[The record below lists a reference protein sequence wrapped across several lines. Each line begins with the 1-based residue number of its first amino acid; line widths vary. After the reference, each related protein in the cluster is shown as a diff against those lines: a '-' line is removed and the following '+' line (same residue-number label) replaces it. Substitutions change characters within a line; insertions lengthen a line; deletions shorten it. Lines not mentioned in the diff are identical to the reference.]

1 MVVVAAE
8 KTRVVVRAGD
18 DEQLFIVLCA
28 LLQHAEQRVG
38 EDLLAFKIRDDAAEK
53 QVRAARGHELLRA
66 QQQRCDVI
74 GLLEE
79 TRRAVGV
86 FIAAEDNGQ
95 KVLFCF
101 FAAARRRGGMGFV
114 VLGEVFECELDV
126 ARVGDEDAA
135 ALHRCLLALS
145 GQQDDARVLAVQ
157 NCAADALGAVLEH
170 KVRAGNVLFNVGG
183 DLRER
188 LFAGVLLGDE
198 DEVAVLPAQLA
209 EVFSALERVGA
220 GTAEDGDH
228 LAVGVF
234 DLRRAVERVKAHA
247 VVRVV
252 DDDGDVLV
260 AALVDL
266 HAARG
271 ARLAKARA
279 HILLRHV
286 EHHTD
291 GHGSEGVGD
300 VEKAGHRDGKFTVVL
315 ERGNREV
322 EPVAA
327 LFHMLAGDSVALM
340 RAERDEVAAILGV
353 LDDAVCILGVGIDAA
368 EAAGVENFELGI
380 EVVFKI
386 RVLDGADVVAAD
398 VQKCSDVVRDTAH
411 AAVFER
417 LGRGLHHKM

>member
-1 MVVVAAE
+1 M
-8 KTRVVVRAGD
+8 RAGD
-18 DEQLFIVLCA
+18 
-28 LLQHAEQRVG
+28 
-38 EDLLAFKIRDDAAEK
+38 
-53 QVRAARGHELLRA
+53 
-66 QQQRCDVI
+66 
-74 GLLEE
+74 
-79 TRRAVGV
+79 
-86 FIAAEDNGQ
+86 
-95 KVLFCF
+95 
-101 FAAARRRGGMGFV
+101 
-114 VLGEVFECELDV
+114 
-126 ARVGDEDAA
+126 
-135 ALHRCLLALS
+135 
-145 GQQDDARVLAVQ
+145 
-157 NCAADALGAVLEH
+157 
-170 KVRAGNVLFNVGG
+170 VLFNVGG

-188 LFAGVLLGDE
+188 FFAGILLGDE
-198 DEVAVLPAQLA
+198 DEVAVLAAQLA
-209 EVFSALERVGA
+209 EVFSALERMRA

-228 LAVGVF
+228 LAVRVF
-234 DLRRAVERVKAHA
+234 DLSRAVERVKAHA

-286 EHHTD
+286 EHHAD

-380 EVVFKI
+380 EVILEV

-398 VQKCSDVVRDTAH
+398 VQKRGDIVRDAAH
-411 AAVFER
+411 AAVFKR
-417 LGRGLHHKM
+417 LRRGLHHKM

>member
-1 MVVVAAE
+1 MAAE
-8 KTRVVVRAGD
+8 KTRVIVRAGD

-38 EDLLAFKIRDDAAEK
+38 EDLLALKIRDDAAEK

-79 TRRAVGV
+79 TRRAIGV
-86 FIAAEDNGQ
+86 FIAAEDDGQ
-95 KVLFCF
+95 KVLFCL
-101 FAAARRRGGMGFV
+101 FAAARRRGGMDLV
-114 VLGEVFECELDV
+114 VFGEVFECELDV
-126 ARVGDEDAA
+126 ARVGDKDAA
-135 ALHRCLLALS
+135 ALHRCLFSLA
-145 GQQDDARVLAVQ
+145 GQQNDARVLAVQ

-170 KVRAGNVLFNVGG
+170 KVRAGNVFFNVGG

-220 GTAEDGDH
+220 GAAEDGDH
-228 LAVGVF
+228 LAAGVF

-286 EHHTD
+286 EHHAD
-291 GHGSEGVGD
+291 GHGGEGVGD

-327 LFHMLAGDSVALM
+327 LFHMLAGDSVAF
-340 RAERDEVAAILGV
+340 V
-353 LDDAVCILGVGIDAA
+353 
-368 EAAGVENFELGI
+368 
-380 EVVFKI
+380 
-386 RVLDGADVVAAD
+386 
-398 VQKCSDVVRDTAH
+398 
-411 AAVFER
+411 
-417 LGRGLHHKM
+417 